1 MNRRDKNI
9 FSAIFFSIFSAV
21 MGVGIV
27 VPLLPVY
34 AENLGASGVYIG
46 FIFAV
51 FSLSRTV
58 LLPLFGSL
66 SDKTGRKPYITAGL
80 MGYALVSVAFILT
93 DSISGLILVRFLQGI
108 ASAMIMPVAQA
119 YIGDIT
125 PKNSEGLTMGLFN
138 LSIFGSLS
146 IGPIVGGLLNDSWGM
161 NAAFVGM
168 GILSFT
174 GFLLSFFCLPPT
186 RDEQNI
192 RRAGPPV
199 PWPTL
204 LKDRSLLGILLFRF
218 VYVFCIG
225 TLWCFLPV
233 LATGTGLSSTR
244 TGILVMLGVFVSGI
258 LQVPMGMMA
267 DRTNKKRMAVIGG
280 VMVSAA
286 VLSFHWAVGF
296 WALFTASIAFGI
308 GGGIAMPPLMAM
320 TVIKGGDAKA
330 MGAIMSLLTMAHSM
344 GMFFGASIA
353 GLAMDFLS
361 LRQAFPLAGII
372 MLSGTA
378 LFVIFTKNIKSRT
391 PAPDYS

>member
-1 MNRRDKNI
+1 MKQPDKKI
-9 FSAIFFSIFSAV
+9 FSVIFFSIFSAV

-34 AENLGASGVYIG
+34 AESLGASGLYIG

-51 FSLSRTV
+51 FSLSRTI
-58 LLPLFGSL
+58 LLPLFGHL

-80 MGYALVSVAFILT
+80 LGYAIVSVAFILT
-93 DSISGLILVRFLQGI
+93 DTISGLITVRFFQGI

-125 PKNSEGLTMGLFN
+125 PKDHEGFTMGLFN
-138 LSIFGSLS
+138 LSVFGSLS
-146 IGPIVGGLLNDSWGM
+146 IGPIAGGLLNDSWGM
-161 NAAFVGM
+161 EAAFIGM
-168 GILSFT
+168 GILSFA
-174 GFLLSFFCLPPT
+174 GFLLSLFLLPPT
-186 RDEQNI
+186 KDEYVV
-192 RRAGPPV
+192 RHGSPPV
-199 PWPTL
+199 PWSTL
-204 LKDRSLLGILLFRF
+204 LKDKSLRGLLLFRF

-258 LQVPMGMMA
+258 LQVPMGLMA
-267 DRTNKKRMAVIGG
+267 DRMNKKRMAVFGG
-280 VMVSAA
+280 LIVAA
-286 VLSFHWAVGF
+286 AILSFQWATGF
-296 WALFTASIAFGI
+296 RALFIASIAFGV
-308 GGGIAMPPLMAM
+308 GGGIAMPPLMALA
-320 TVIKGGDAKA
+320 VIKGDNAKA
-330 MGAIMSLLTMAHSM
+330 MGAVMSLLTMAHSM

-372 MLSGTA
+372 MLFGTA
-378 LFVIFTKNIKSRT
+378 VFAIFTDSHKAKT
-391 PAPDYS
+391 L